1 MFLYCATRLFVLPGQ
16 AILKILYII
25 RMGWP
30 MGCIMQFLDGLSPVF
45 LVGTP
50 PPPPSLTAPLHPPP
64 PSSLSPPP
72 SHEKNTTFLS
82 SDVSHFLR
90 WCLNKICSS
99 LWRYLENQSS
109 DGGQLYE
116 ICMKVKVVIN
126 YSDMKVEKRNMKVQK
141 RNMKV
146 EKRNMKFRPT
156 WKWRNEKWKFR
167 NETWKW
173 RNETWKWRN
182 ETWKWRNE
190 TWRSNHESQII

>member
-1 MFLYCATRLFVLPGQ
+1 MHLRMNFHQQTQQKYRRAIPILESCIHAGGGGGAHPG
-16 AILKILYII
+16 L
-25 RMGWP
+25 
-30 MGCIMQFLDGLSPVF
+30 
-45 LVGTP
+45 
-50 PPPPSLTAPLHPPP
+50 
-64 PSSLSPPP
+64 PPP

-126 YSDMKVEKRNMKVQK
+126 YSDMKVEKRNMK
-141 RNMKV
+141 
-146 EKRNMKFRPT
+146 FRPT
-156 WKWRNEKWKFR
+156 WKFRNETWKFR

-173 RNETWKWRN
+173 RNETWNSGR
-182 ETWKWRNE
+182 
-190 TWRSNHESQII
+190 HESGETKHESGETKHESGETKPESGETKHEGRITKVK